1 MILCFPCYNGSIRKN
16 SPIILYHN
24 TPDIANHR
32 HAMRRFPMEKPNHDD
47 MKKRNQDNDEQV
59 INGKL
64 TGDEIVLSVYSKP
77 DPKPYD

>member
-1 MILCFPCYNGSIRKN
+1 
-16 SPIILYHN
+16 
-24 TPDIANHR
+24 
-32 HAMRRFPMEKPNHDD
+32 MEKPNHDD

-77 DPKPYD
+77 DLKPYD